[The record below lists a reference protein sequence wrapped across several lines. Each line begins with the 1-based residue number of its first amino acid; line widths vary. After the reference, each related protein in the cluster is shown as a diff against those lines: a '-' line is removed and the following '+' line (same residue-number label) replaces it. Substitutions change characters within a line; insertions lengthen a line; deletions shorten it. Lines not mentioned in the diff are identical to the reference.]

1 MNTYTS
7 LLVFTI
13 GFCALFGGAIYAGY
27 LAMRG
32 FGPIYMLPYRVGA
45 TRYDQGESWDDRDR
59 RVLLTFRIPSI
70 VGGTVACLL
79 LFSGAM
85 WWLDYWGG
93 FA

>member
-1 MNTYTS
+1 MNHYMS
-7 LLVFTI
+7 ILVFTF
-13 GFCALFGGAIYAGY
+13 GFCALFGGAVYTGY

-32 FGPIYMLPYRVGA
+32 FGPIYMLPYKVGR
-45 TRYDQGESWDDRDR
+45 TRYEDNESWDDRDR

-70 VGGTVACLL
+70 VGGTIACLL

-85 WWLDYWGG
+85 WWLNNAGG